1 MKNQSCQF
9 DLCELIHDELLT
21 QASSEE
27 NRIDYCCAVAVSS
40 GHELKVH
47 VLETSVFQVAVPSI
61 LTVRE
66 DERVLKWIITA
77 MVVRNE

>member
-1 MKNQSCQF
+1 M
-9 DLCELIHDELLT
+9 
-21 QASSEE
+21 
-27 NRIDYCCAVAVSS
+27 
-40 GHELKVH
+40 KVH